1 MAATARP
8 APITGANIHLRML
21 RCSYDLDP
29 TAYFAVICAK
39 LNSA

>member
-1 MAATARP
+1 
-8 APITGANIHLRML
+8 ML